1 MIDHFAI
8 LKVGPA
14 LTFALRKLCSLWRR
28 LKKNW
33 YQQKPVRSASGAG
46 KRDARPPGILAKPYH
61 GDGNARRLARGYS
74 YSDRVAITG
83 RKARLMTLSLIWFV
97 ICGFTNSA
105 TAHQPVFAAA
115 IREVRSG
122 ELQPTPRELIINHI
136 QESWRSTT
144 QPVKANKQNKEEHV
158 CQILF

>member
-14 LTFALRKLCSLWRR
+14 LTFARVKLCSLWRR

-33 YQQKPVRSASGAG
+33 YQQKPFWSASGAG
-46 KRDARPPGILAKPYH
+46 KRDARPPGILANHYH

-74 YSDRVAITG
+74 YSDPCAITG
-83 RKARLMTLSLIWFV
+83 QTARLMTLSLIWFV
-97 ICGFTNSA
+97 SGGFTNSA
-105 TAHQPVFAAA
+105 AADQPVSAAA
-115 IREVRSG
+115 VRKVRSG
-122 ELQPTPRELIINHI
+122 ELQPTLRELIINHI
-136 QESWRSTT
+136 RTSWRSTT
-144 QPVKANKQNKEEHV
+144 QPVKANKQNKEETL